1 MQSYSTQMAAFT
13 ALRRE
18 RVAYVDTVGSFAWEG
33 FQAMAGALPR
43 HAECADAAE
52 AQRFLDLYRV
62 FSLHDLLQL
71 LHALSKTLDQVWA
84 PRAHGDGICP
94 YSQTLSHLRSLCGLA
109 DREGPCCL
117 IIHA

>member
-1 MQSYSTQMAAFT
+1 MAAFT

-18 RVAYVDTVGSFAWEG
+18 RVAYVDTVGSFAWAG

-52 AQRFLDLYRV
+52 APRFLDLYRV

-71 LHALSKTLDQVWA
+71 LHALSRALDQVWH
-84 PRAHGDGICP
+84 PQLTVTGSLLLLLRPTSLRAVCAG
-94 YSQTLSHLRSLCGLA
+94 
-109 DREGPCCL
+109 
-117 IIHA
+117 

>member
-1 MQSYSTQMAAFT
+1 MQSCFLQMAAFT

-18 RVAYVDTVGSFAWEG
+18 RVAYIDTAGSFAWAG

-43 HAECADAAE
+43 HAECAGAAE

-71 LHALSKTLDQVWA
+71 LRALSKALDQVWHPELMMAGSLPLLLA
-84 PRAHGDGICP
+84 PI
-94 YSQTLSHLRSLCGLA
+94 SLRPVCAGQLVERGLNI
-109 DREGPCCL
+109 L
-117 IIHA
+117 

>member
-1 MQSYSTQMAAFT
+1 MAAFT

-18 RVAYVDTVGSFAWEG
+18 RVAYVDTVGSFAWAG

-43 HAECADAAE
+43 HAECAAAAE

-71 LHALSKTLDQVWA
+71 LQALSKALDQV
-84 PRAHGDGICP
+84 R
-94 YSQTLSHLRSLCGLA
+94 HLELVVAGSLHLLLDPILLCTVCAGQLA
-109 DREGPCCL
+109 
-117 IIHA
+117 